1 MKIALVGYGNMGQE
15 IENLVKNYPDY
26 SIVSISYKK
35 ITDKLD
41 TSGIKKSDVVIDFTS
56 PEIVVDNIKKILAMK
71 KKLVI
76 GTTGW
81 YEKLNDVKSL
91 VKKNNGGLIYAKNF
105 SVGANIF
112 FKIISE
118 SSKLFNKYEGYDVY
132 GLEVHHKGKKD
143 SPSGTAKKIS
153 DLIISS
159 YKYKKN
165 AQFEKLD
172 RQVAKEEIHFASVR
186 GGNNPG
192 YHEVTFDS
200 LADEIKLSHQA
211 HNRRGFAQG
220 ALLAAK
226 FIIKNKG
233 LWSFEDLFEK
243 GKI

>member
-1 MKIALVGYGNMGQE
+1 MKIALVGYGNMGRE
-15 IENLVKNYPDY
+15 IENLIMDYPAY
-26 SIVSISYKK
+26 SIVSVSYKK

-41 TSGIKKSDVVIDFTS
+41 KAGIKKADVVIDFTS
-56 PEIVVDNIKKILAMK
+56 PEIIVDNIKEILAMK

-81 YEKLNDVKSL
+81 YDKLDEVKST
-91 VKKNNGGLIYAKNF
+91 VKKYNGGLIYAKNF

-112 FKIISE
+112 FKIVTQ
-118 SSKLFNKYEGYDVY
+118 SSQLFNKCEGYDVY
-132 GLEVHHKGKKD
+132 GLEIHHRGKKD

-153 DLIISS
+153 DLIVGS
-159 YKYKKN
+159 YKQKKT

-172 RQVAKEEIHFASVR
+172 RQIEKQEIHFASVR

-192 YHEVTFDS
+192 YHEVVFDS

-226 FIIKNKG
+226 FIMKNKG
-233 LWSFEDLFEK
+233 LWSFEDLFER
-243 GKI
+243 GRI